1 MRQFFADSVL
11 QDQFLPAGYV
21 QVPMLSAK
29 EISYLISEIGK
40 LRPDDNFN
48 PPPGE
53 KYWTSYHCSFLDK
66 NVDYKRQAFGLI
78 KKVFNP
84 YLKRYMPDFE
94 IVNANFFVKPPHSG
108 AMKIHQNWT
117 ALEMED
123 TTVTL
128 WCPLQDVDAHNGGI
142 HVVPGSHKIIPHVE
156 SVMCSPYFKDIQEAL
171 MEKYL
176 QPIPM
181 RAGEGL
187 IFDDGLIHWTP
198 VNNSEVAR
206 IAVQIFCVPSN
217 ATPFLYLF
225 DQNHPEHFEKIEVD
239 EEFFLSQ
246 SITDMIV
253 RQPHWKSLGFVEN
266 KNRYISEEEFIELL
280 KKGDEIR
287 QKIYF
292 PNTNPNS

>member
-1 MRQFFADSVL
+1 MRQLFDNSTL
-11 QDQFLPAGYV
+11 QNSFLSTGYV
-21 QVPMLSAK
+21 QVPILSAR
-29 EISYLISEIGK
+29 EVSYLLTEIGK
-40 LRPDDNFN
+40 LCPDDNFN
-48 PPPGE
+48 PPSGK
-53 KYWTSYHCSFLDK
+53 KYRTSYHCSFLDK
-66 NVDYKRQAFGLI
+66 NLDYKRQAFSLI
-78 KKVFNP
+78 KEVFNP

-108 AMKIHQNWT
+108 AMAIHQNWT
-117 ALEMED
+117 ALELED

-142 HVVPGSHKIIPHVE
+142 HVVPGSHKIIPHIE
-156 SVMCSPYFKDIQEAL
+156 SVMCPPYFKDFQKAL

-206 IAVQIFCVPSN
+206 IAVQIFCVPSES
-217 ATPFLYLF
+217 TPFLYLF
-225 DQNHPEHFEKIEVD
+225 NQDDPEYFEKIEVD

-246 SITDMIV
+246 SITEYDC
-253 RQPHWKSLGFVEN
+253 PSAPLEKSGLCREQ
-266 KNRYISEEEFIELL
+266 EPL
-280 KKGDEIR
+280 
-287 QKIYF
+287 YF
-292 PNTNPNS
+292 